1 MAEKKSKRLEVV
13 LNLAQMKEDVAAR
26 QLGEALNALE
36 QGKQQLE
43 LLNDYRNDN
52 QEHIRQVGKGHATG
66 SQLHRH
72 QMFLQQIETA
82 ISQQGDRLNMLTQ
95 RIEVVKKN
103 WQQLHYRRKAIGD
116 HVQKIQRDEDR
127 VVEKKNQMEMD
138 DRPFNPRTSD

>member
-1 MAEKKSKRLEVV
+1 VGKKKSERLKVV
-13 LNLAQMKEDVAAR
+13 LNLAQRKEDVAAR
-26 QLGEALNALE
+26 QLGEALTALE

-43 LLNDYRNDN
+43 LLNEYRNDN

-82 ISQQGDRLNMLTQ
+82 ISQQSDRLNSLTQ
-95 RIEVVKKN
+95 RVEGIKKS

-116 HVQKIQRDEDR
+116 HVQDIKREENR
-127 VVEKKNQMEMD
+127 LVEKKNQLEMD
-138 DRPFNPRTSD
+138 DRPFHPPTSD

>member
-1 MAEKKSKRLEVV
+1 VAEKKSKRLEVV

>member
-1 MAEKKSKRLEVV
+1 VAEKKSKRLEVV
-13 LNLAQMKEDVAAR
+13 LNLAQLKEDAAAR

-43 LLNDYRNDN
+43 MLNDYRNDN

-82 ISQQGDRLNMLTQ
+82 ISQQGDRMTMLTQ
-95 RIEVVKKN
+95 RVEVVKKN

-127 VVEKKNQMEMD
+127 VQEKKNQMEMD
-138 DRPFNPRTSD
+138 DRPFNPRTPD